1 MVQVLPTDKR
11 DTMAQILRLD
21 GNQKHYEVGE
31 LPDGTAWVGEI
42 LDQSHSCISV
52 GGAFDGQ
59 GTDMLPH
66 QS

>member
-1 MVQVLPTDKR
+1 
-11 DTMAQILRLD
+11 MAQILRLD
-21 GNQKHYEVGE
+21 GNQKHFEVGE

-42 LDQSHSCISV
+42 LDQSQSCISV

-59 GTDMLPH
+59 GADMLPH